1 MTSTP
6 LPPPAAVPSP
16 RPRRRLLRHVPAV
29 EGRAIL
35 VSVGVGAT
43 LLFVKFGAY
52 FLTGS
57 TAIFADALEGIVNV
71 VGSCFALYALVLA
84 HRPADPEHPY
94 GHGKVEFFSAGLEGG
109 MILLAAAVSTV
120 KAVEVLVRHQRLPQG
135 ELVAGLA
142 LLGVA
147 TAANAAVGLYLI
159 AAGRRR
165 RSLVLEADGWHLMS
179 DVVTSVAAIGAL
191 VLVRYTGWAWADPV
205 TAIGVSGYIAWAG
218 VGLVRR
224 SAEGLMDTQDAT
236 DTTLLRGILDAHVG
250 PAGRQPQV
258 CSYHKLRHRHS
269 GRYHWVDFHLVV
281 PGTWDIE
288 TGHRVASAIE
298 YEIELA
304 LHEGNAT
311 AHVEPCPA
319 EQCPRCPTD
328 PPVAPPVPAG
338 RGATADV

>member
-1 MTSTP
+1 MTATP
-6 LPPPAAVPSP
+6 PNPAIPAAPP
-16 RPRRRLLRHVPAV
+16 GRWLRHVPPA

-35 VSVGVGAT
+35 ISVGVGGA

-52 FLTGS
+52 FVTGS

-71 VGSCFALYALVLA
+71 TGSCFALYALVLA

-94 GHGKVEFFSAGLEGG
+94 GHGKIEFVSAGLEGG
-109 MILLAAAVSTV
+109 MILLAAAVSAA
-120 KAVEVLVRHQRLPQG
+120 KAVEVLWRHQSL
-135 ELVAGLA
+135 ETAGLGLGLL
-142 LLGVA
+142 LLGTATVA
-147 TAANAAVGLYLI
+147 NGVVGGYLI
-159 AAGRRR
+159 AHGKRT

-179 DVVTSVAAIGAL
+179 DVVTSVAAIAAL
-191 VLVRYTGWAWADPV
+191 VVVRYTGWSRADPI
-205 TAIGVSGYIAWAG
+205 TAVVVSAYIAYEG
-218 VGLVRR
+218 LKLVRR
-224 SAEGLMDTQDAT
+224 SAEGLMDSQDPV
-236 DTTLLRGILDAHVG
+236 DTTLIRGILDAHVG
-250 PAGRQPQV
+250 PTGTQPQV

-281 PGTWDIE
+281 PGRWDIE

-298 YEIELA
+298 FEIEQA

-319 EQCPRCPTD
+319 SECARCPTE
-328 PPVAPPVPAG
+328 PPVAPPVPVG